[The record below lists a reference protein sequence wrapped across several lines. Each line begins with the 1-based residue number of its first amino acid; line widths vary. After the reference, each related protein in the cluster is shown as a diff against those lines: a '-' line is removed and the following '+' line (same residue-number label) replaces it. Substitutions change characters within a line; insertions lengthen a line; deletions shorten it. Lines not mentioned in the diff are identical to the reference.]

1 MKICDHIAGMNCHY
15 RYYALED
22 FFQHLEQNG
31 IRHAELWTCASH
43 FRLNEYG
50 WQDAKAIKA
59 LARVR
64 GVDIICLTPE
74 QNNPKPYNLAARD
87 PELIRMTRRYFGNAI
102 CAAQELECSMVGVSS
117 GWSFYSEPVEEGW
130 NRSAAMLHALAEEA
144 ASRGVT
150 LVMETLLPRETRLVN
165 TLESQKQM
173 LQEVDSQGLKINLDL
188 GSMAVA
194 GETIQQWFD
203 AFGTDLV
210 HCHFVDG
217 RPAGH
222 LAWGTGERDPGID
235 LETFRRNG
243 YTGYFSLELL
253 AADYYE
259 RPWEADV
266 QSMHTLAPWLDLD
279 MGSTGRTA

>member
-1 MKICDHIAGMNCHY
+1 MKLLDRIAGMNSHY
-15 RYYALED
+15 RYYTLED
-22 FFQHLEQNG
+22 FFRRLEQNG
-31 IRHAELWTCASH
+31 ICHAELWTCASH
-43 FRLNEYG
+43 FRLDERG
-50 WQDAKAIKA
+50 WQDTGPVKA
-59 LARVR
+59 LARAY
-64 GVDIICLTPE
+64 GADIICLTPE

-87 PELIRMTRRYFGNAI
+87 PELIQMTRKYFSNAI
-102 CAAQELECSMVGVSS
+102 YAAQELECSMVGVSS
-117 GWSFYSEPVEEGW
+117 GWSFYSEPMEEGW
-130 NRSAAMLHALAEEA
+130 KRSVAMLHALAEEA
-144 ASRGVT
+144 VGRGVT

-173 LQEVDSQGLKINLDL
+173 LQEVDSRGLKINLDL
-188 GSMAVA
+188 GAMAVA

-222 LAWGTGERDPGID
+222 LAWGTGERDPGVD
-235 LETFRRNG
+235 LEAFQRSG
-243 YTGYFSLELL
+243 YAGYFSLELL

-259 RPWEADV
+259 KPWEADA
-266 QSMHTLAPWLDLD
+266 QSMRTLAPWLDLD

>member
-1 MKICDHIAGMNCHY
+1 
-15 RYYALED
+15 
-22 FFQHLEQNG
+22 
-31 IRHAELWTCASH
+31 
-43 FRLNEYG
+43 
-50 WQDAKAIKA
+50 
-59 LARVR
+59 
-64 GVDIICLTPE
+64 
-74 QNNPKPYNLAARD
+74 
-87 PELIRMTRRYFGNAI
+87 
-102 CAAQELECSMVGVSS
+102 
-117 GWSFYSEPVEEGW
+117 
-130 NRSAAMLHALAEEA
+130 
-144 ASRGVT
+144 
-150 LVMETLLPRETRLVN
+150 
-165 TLESQKQM
+165 M

-203 AFGTDLV
+203 SFGTDLV